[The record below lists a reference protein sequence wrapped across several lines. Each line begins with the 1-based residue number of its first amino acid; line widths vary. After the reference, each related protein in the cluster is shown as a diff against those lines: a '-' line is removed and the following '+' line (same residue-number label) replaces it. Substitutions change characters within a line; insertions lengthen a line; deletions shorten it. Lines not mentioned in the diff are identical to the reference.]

1 MLTLYIYITYV
12 YGFYDFYAKL
22 QNHLKYLHYFSD
34 ETSQHK
40 ASRLLIHGIT
50 REPSTNNFTLVTDYM
65 VRGSLRTR
73 LQNPDLPQFEWS
85 SVLLSLRDLSICLSL
100 MHEAGLIHRDI
111 HSGNILCG
119 FVDLPYLADFGLSR
133 NLSYGNEEKI
143 FGILP
148 YVAPEVLNKQPYTQA
163 ADIYSFGMI
172 LWEYLSH
179 APPFSDRAHDL
190 KLCLD
195 IQNGLRPKILSGTPT
210 IYANLMKQCWD
221 ANPEKRPT
229 AQQVREIIFEW
240 HTAYVLY
247 RSDKPLT
254 KEQEEFGKIF
264 AAAEEY
270 RLNIGHGGAGKGQIV
285 GFAKH
290 PEAWTVSRLLDFS
303 FLEKNPQKPELEIV
317 DEEKEILDKTG
328 KKTSTVILYYFTTN
342 QANVFKIF
350 LKLGYLITYRST
362 QLLEIPDED

>member
-1 MLTLYIYITYV
+1 MILTTHGGG
-12 YGFYDFYAKL
+12 GFSKIFKADWPKGRIICSGIKTTKWWREDRTIQVALKSINDSRNIIKEFLEEL

-111 HSGNILCG
+111 HSGNIL
-119 FVDLPYLADFGLSR
+119 
-133 NLSYGNEEKI
+133 
-143 FGILP
+143 
-148 YVAPEVLNKQPYTQA
+148 
-163 ADIYSFGMI
+163 
-172 LWEYLSH
+172 
-179 APPFSDRAHDL
+179 
-190 KLCLD
+190 
-195 IQNGLRPKILSGTPT
+195 
-210 IYANLMKQCWD
+210 
-221 ANPEKRPT
+221 
-229 AQQVREIIFEW
+229 
-240 HTAYVLY
+240 
-247 RSDKPLT
+247 SDKPLT

-328 KKTSTVILYYFTTN
+328 
-342 QANVFKIF
+342 
-350 LKLGYLITYRST
+350 YLITYRST